1 MGGGAGRGL
10 TTEVMYPCTGKVT
23 SYNSYAPYERSPHT
37 NPRMNKRI
45 VDMKKR
51 KVLWRGHL
59 VPREGALGLEDLA
72 ALAREVGHARLGCG
86 RTAAS
91 ETEAPNVFVNLV

>member
-1 MGGGAGRGL
+1 
-10 TTEVMYPCTGKVT
+10 
-23 SYNSYAPYERSPHT
+23 
-37 NPRMNKRI
+37 
-45 VDMKKR
+45 MKKR

-91 ETEAPNVFVNLV
+91 ETEAPNMLEDPV